1 MAEKTVR
8 LIESIRN
15 EAYDRGYD
23 RRYHK
28 GYHDGYHKG
37 FNECKMQFIKNAL
50 RKCSVDEIADLL
62 CLSVSEVQK
71 YVEM

>member
-15 EAYDRGYD
+15 EGYD
-23 RRYHK
+23 
-28 GYHDGYHKG
+28 KG
-37 FNECKMQFIKNAL
+37 FDSGFDSGYDKGFDECKMQFIKNAL
-50 RKCSVDEIADLL
+50 RKCSVDEIVEIL

>member
-1 MAEKTVR
+1 MAEKTVK

-15 EAYDRGYD
+15 EGYD
-23 RRYHK
+23 
-28 GYHDGYHKG
+28 KG
-37 FNECKMQFIKNAL
+37 FDECKMLLIRNAL
-50 RKCSVDEIADLL
+50 RKCSVDEIAELL